1 MPTLQTINLE
11 EGRPSVALA
20 SSRLLDQLRLARER
34 GLVAV
39 KVIHGYGSH
48 GVGGELRIAIQ
59 GTLARMAQS
68 GDIAAF
74 IAGEDWRISDEATW
88 RLIQKHRELK
98 QDRDLGKGNKGISIV
113 VLFF

>member
-1 MPTLQTINLE
+1 MKTINLE
-11 EGRPSVALA
+11 EGRPSAASA
-20 SSRLLDQLRLARER
+20 SSRLLDQLRMAR
-34 GLVAV
+34 GQGFAAV

-48 GVGGELRIAIQ
+48 GVGGELRVAIQ
-59 GTLARMAQS
+59 GMLARMAQG

-74 IAGEDWRISDEATW
+74 IAGEDWRVSDETTW

-113 VLFF
+113 VL